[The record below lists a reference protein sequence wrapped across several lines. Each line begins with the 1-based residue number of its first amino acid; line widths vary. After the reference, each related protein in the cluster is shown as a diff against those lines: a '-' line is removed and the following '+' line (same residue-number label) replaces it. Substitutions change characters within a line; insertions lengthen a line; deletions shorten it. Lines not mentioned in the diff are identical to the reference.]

1 MPPPLPRAA
10 PFAAAGVVVA
20 LCFFFFV
27 PFSPDTGTG
36 AKLFFSAIIGAFAAY
51 GLWSLWGI
59 PALVADLWNLA
70 RRPKR
75 RSPSS
80 APIHHKGPLPELSPS
95 RQADVRRVVRVM
107 AEHGVFAPEAPD
119 PALLYAGVADIDES
133 VKPDTILSILD
144 EVSYY
149 HPDADPAAWTPNL
162 AMHDSKAEQDEAA
175 QIADLVRLAGG
186 GLAVSDIRIEHGAEV
201 ERRIP
206 VTIAMTVNGEAVT
219 LGYAGNVKY
228 LSTHIHH
235 ALAARLDAANTGR
248 RFAWL
253 WTDQGA
259 WISALPAGAVEAMN
273 AALKLKPQ
281 SRCCWE
287 WVSNAAPMGAG
298 ETI

>member
-10 PFAAAGVVVA
+10 PFAATGIVVA

-75 RSPSS
+75 GPPSS
-80 APIHHKGPLPELSPS
+80 APTHHKGPLPELSPS

-107 AEHGVFAPEAPD
+107 AEHGVFAPETPD
-119 PALLYAGVADIDES
+119 PALLYAGAADMDES
-133 VKPDTILSILD
+133 VKPDTILSIL
-144 EVSYY
+144 EELSYY
-149 HPDADPAAWTPNL
+149 HPEADPAAWTANL

-201 ERRIP
+201 ARRIP

-219 LGYAGNVKY
+219 LAYAGNVKY

-235 ALAARLDAANTGR
+235 ALATRLDAANTGR

-259 WISALPAGAVEAMN
+259 WISALPDGAVEAMN

-287 WVSNAAPMGAG
+287 WIGDGEPFAAGDTP
-298 ETI
+298 